1 MTENF
6 ENDKKLKNVKE
17 EIINRGESGQKESIP
32 VFLFTHR
39 YKYYLPPLLGLN
51 IG

>member
-17 EIINRGESGQKESIP
+17 EIIKRGESG
-32 VFLFTHR
+32 
-39 YKYYLPPLLGLN
+39 
-51 IG
+51 